1 MLRRS
6 HSLPAGLV
14 LMTLALAGCQTT
26 AKPPE
31 TGSVQTAT
39 AAVDP
44 DIKRILAGGGLDPSA
59 PAAVAGAAPVAKTA
73 GIAPGL
79 VPVGPPPGSAAAAA
93 YAAQQPSQANPL
105 TAPGQPL
112 NVTPAQTGVTPV
124 AAPMAAAIASA
135 GHGTKGKA
143 SRKRGRVDVPMPQIE
158 VTQGAPVQAHPA
170 LPVVQSPLLAAG
182 TGVLPVP
189 VPGGV
194 PTAAISPALPAGLT
208 TSLIPAPL
216 APQMIDITGPN
227 ARYRAEAPRAKA
239 AAVSEP
245 LPAPAPAAP
254 EPYVP
259 KIKRF

>member
-14 LMTLALAGCQTT
+14 LMTMVLAGCQTT

-31 TGSVQTAT
+31 TGSVQTAA

-59 PAAVAGAAPVAKTA
+59 PAAVAGAAPSVKAA

-79 VPVGPPPGSAAAAA
+79 VPVAPPPGSAAAAA
-93 YAAQQPSQANPL
+93 YAAQQPAQANPL
-105 TAPGQPL
+105 TTPGQPL
-112 NVTPAQTGVTPV
+112 NVTPAQAGVSPAATPI
-124 AAPMAAAIASA
+124 AAAIASA
-135 GHGTKGKA
+135 GHGARGKGA
-143 SRKRGRVDVPMPQIE
+143 RKRGRVDSPLPQIE

-170 LPVVQSPLLAAG
+170 VPVVGAPLLAAG
-182 TGVLPVP
+182 SGVLPVP

-194 PTAAISPALPAGLT
+194 PTAATAPALPAGLT
-208 TSLIPAPL
+208 TSMIPAPL

-227 ARYRAEAPRAKA
+227 ARPRAEAPRAKA
-239 AAVSEP
+239 ASVAE
-245 LPAPAPAAP
+245 PAPAPAPVAP